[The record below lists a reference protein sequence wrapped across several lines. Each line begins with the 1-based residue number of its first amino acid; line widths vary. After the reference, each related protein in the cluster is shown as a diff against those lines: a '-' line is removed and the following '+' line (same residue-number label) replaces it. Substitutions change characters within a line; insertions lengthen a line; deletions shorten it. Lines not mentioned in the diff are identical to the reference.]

1 MSGIHYDF
9 TIFYYTALK
18 NNFTQAVEPVTCD
31 AIMCDALSSLLPLHE
46 GDMTGFKEEERA
58 GRKQT
63 SRNWEVGLRKI
74 NGRGG
79 EDVMGI
85 GDVAKWDFVTVKAL
99 RVIKRQKV
107 TTRNTGMG
115 F

>member
-9 TIFYYTALK
+9 TIFYCTALK
-18 NNFTQAVEPVTCD
+18 NYFTQAVGPVTCD

-46 GDMTGFKEEERA
+46 GDMTGVKEEERA

-74 NGRGG
+74 NRRCG
-79 EDVMGI
+79 EDVVGI
-85 GDVAKWDFVTVKAL
+85 GDVAKWDFVTGRGL
-99 RVIKRQKV
+99 HGQ
-107 TTRNTGMG
+107 
-115 F
+115 